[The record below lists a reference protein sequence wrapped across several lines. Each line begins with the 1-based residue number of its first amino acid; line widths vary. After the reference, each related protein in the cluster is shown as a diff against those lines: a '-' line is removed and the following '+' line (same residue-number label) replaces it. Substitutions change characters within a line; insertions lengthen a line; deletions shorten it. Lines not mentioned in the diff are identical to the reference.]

1 MLNLVLT
8 SDFPST
14 SNQAVW
20 DSLRRT
26 NPRPRIAWIPP
37 FTTMGRERFPAAREL
52 FASYGFPDVVYC
64 DIDEAIDDGQL
75 ARLHEYD
82 VIYLTGGDP
91 IGFRRN
97 ILRAGLS
104 SPLRECLAAGRLIVG
119 ASGGSLQLTKNLS
132 LFRLLSAPLD
142 EVCGDRAEHEALG
155 FVDYELLPH
164 LNRFEAPFLET
175 VRRYSE
181 RVPHDIIALADG
193 AAVLHMISG
202 GYRSVGLA
210 ARFRNGVMSP
220 IEAEAG

>member
-1 MLNLVLT
+1 MRSGT
-8 SDFPST
+8 
-14 SNQAVW
+14 
-20 DSLRRT
+20 
-26 NPRPRIAWIPP
+26 PRPRIAWIPP
-37 FTTMGRERFPAAREL
+37 FSAMGRERFPAACEL
-52 FASYGFPDVVYC
+52 FASYGFPDVDYC
-64 DIDEAIDDGQL
+64 DIDEEIADEQL
-75 ARLHEYD
+75 ARLNQYD

-97 ILRAGLS
+97 ILRAGLAS
-104 SPLRECLAAGRLIVG
+104 RLRECIAAGRMIVG

-155 FVDYELLPH
+155 VVDYELLPH
-164 LNRFEAPFLET
+164 LNRFEAPFLDT

-193 AAVLHMISG
+193 AALLHMSSSD
-202 GYRSVGLA
+202 YRCVGRA